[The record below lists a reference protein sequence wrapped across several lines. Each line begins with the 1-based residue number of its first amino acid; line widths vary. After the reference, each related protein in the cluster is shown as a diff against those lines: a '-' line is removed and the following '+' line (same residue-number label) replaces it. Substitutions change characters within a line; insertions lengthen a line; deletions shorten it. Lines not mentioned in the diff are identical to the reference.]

1 MRLMSYKR
9 MSSGVASW
17 VLVRVEKTCVRRV
30 EVEKRKAETRERN
43 NCIDYNIIEVAVR
56 KAVR

>member
-1 MRLMSYKR
+1 MRLISYKR

-30 EVEKRKAETRERN
+30 EVEKRKAEARERN
-43 NCIDYNIIEVAVR
+43 NCIDYNIIEVGVR
-56 KAVR
+56 